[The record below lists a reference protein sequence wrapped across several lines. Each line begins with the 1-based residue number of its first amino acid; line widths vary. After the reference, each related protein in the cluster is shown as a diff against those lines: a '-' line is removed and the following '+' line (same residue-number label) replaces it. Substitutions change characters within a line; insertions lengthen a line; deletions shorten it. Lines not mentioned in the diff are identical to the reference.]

1 MTIIDEAKITIVN
14 VETALYGRVYVII
27 IIRYLGNG
35 KMAKSH
41 DKSPTFNVYGLISL
55 NKISN
60 TFFLRCTVSKTVQS
74 SNHFES
80 FCHTFT

>member
-14 VETALYGRVYVII
+14 VDMALYGRVYAII
-27 IIRYLGNG
+27 IIGYLGNG
-35 KMAKSH
+35 KTAKSH
-41 DKSPTFNVYGLISL
+41 DKSPTFNVYGSISL

-60 TFFLRCTVSKTVQS
+60 TSFIHCLVSKTVQNA
-74 SNHFES
+74 NHFES